1 MAQTRS
7 FEAKGKKVTITANDD
22 GSLAVKIGDRNY
34 NSLEKFM
41 HLHLEEFQALYP
53 QLEASMNGDSAVWN
67 AAISQ
72 ALSTL
77 RSAYPITLLRG
88 GLAERDPHIR
98 GANPVE
104 AVRNFTGSACLD
116 LSRSTLTVVQA
127 KLTEIGA
134 AKADIDQELL
144 NANKLSARALEERTR
159 KRRHVT
165 EKVVASKDTL
175 IGLEQALQ
183 AREAELVTMLTDLEK
198 AAARE
203 EWEIC
208 TKQPDAD
215 TKAFKVKIKKA
226 KFRQIV
232 FFSRH
237 RHSIPYFL
245 EPHWTD
251 DDFVFAAGPESK
263 YLNTLTILTAN
274 ELQSAFEEFVKNVY
288 LPCLNNKM
296 RGSTVLCQFKD
307 DYNVGER
314 VPLFIADKYYGDQG
328 MHCTPRE
335 TRGCAF
341 TLSQEEHRFFYVML
355 LYKRDHDKTITN
367 AHAQLVADGLRRQ
380 TPDQVFAQMTV
391 AYPKLLETLTNLHK
405 RCSRQGPTP
414 QIKALMSAIVDY
426 GELLKLQLNL

>member
-1 MAQTRS
+1 MPKTRS
-7 FEAKGKKVTITANDD
+7 FQVKGKEIKVTANDD
-22 GSLAVKIGDRNY
+22 GSLVVNILDRNY
-34 NSLEKFM
+34 DSLEKFM
-41 HLHLEEFQALYP
+41 HLHLQEFQALYP
-53 QLEASMNGDSAVWN
+53 QLEASINGDNAVWN

-72 ALSTL
+72 TLSTL

-88 GLAERDPHIR
+88 GLAERDPHIL

-104 AVRNFTGSACLD
+104 AVRHFTGSACMD
-116 LSRSTLTVVQA
+116 LSHNTLTAVQA
-127 KLTEIGA
+127 KLTEIEE
-134 AKADIDQELL
+134 AKAEIDQELL
-144 NANKLSARALEERTR
+144 NANAASAKALKERTQ
-159 KRRHVT
+159 KRRLALR
-165 EKVVASKDTL
+165 KVVGAKDTL
-175 IGLEQALQ
+175 VGLEQALE
-183 AREAELVTMLTDLEK
+183 AREAELVTMLTDLER

-203 EWEIC
+203 EWEVC

-232 FFSRH
+232 FFSLH

-263 YLNTLTILTAN
+263 YLNTLTILTAH
-274 ELQSAFEEFVKNVY
+274 ELQNAFKQFVENVY
-288 LPCLNNKM
+288 LPCLNSK
-296 RGSTVLCQFKD
+296 RGSMVLCQFKD
-307 DYNVGER
+307 DYPVAER

-367 AHAQLVADGLRRQ
+367 AHAQLVADGLRGQ
-380 TPDQVFAQMTV
+380 TRETVFAQMTV

-405 RCSRQGPTP
+405 RCSRQAPTP

-426 GELLKLQLNL
+426 GELLKLQFNL